1 MLRPEHTMAKKND
14 KVAEARK
21 AFVQARVAKT
31 GKMGAEDKAKFRQRF
46 EKLAAS
52 PEGRK
57 KIADVT
63 GVAGVRKEL
72 KSAFGKPPTTT
83 TTSTTTTTTT
93 SNLSKYVGTPKS
105 KTSEAKME
113 SALRA
118 SATPK
123 FPAST
128 TKSAQTSTTGAQG
141 LSNIQK
147 VLLGGGAAAV
157 ATATLRRLN
166 LDRIA
171 KANAA
176 NVSTPAKGITSPS
189 PTKKGPT
196 KGPTNRK
203 TTGPRKSS
211 ASARYQTRMRG
222 GGSTGGG
229 GGGPRSTD
237 DRQVVQ

>member
-1 MLRPEHTMAKKND
+1 MAKKND
-14 KVAEARK
+14 KVAAARK

-31 GKMGAEDKAKFRQRF
+31 GRTAAEDRAKFRQRF
-46 EKLAAS
+46 EKLATS

-57 KIADVT
+57 AIQQIT
-63 GVAGVRKEL
+63 GITGIRKQL
-72 KSAFGKPPTTT
+72 KSAYVKPSTTT
-83 TTSTTTTTTT
+83 TTSTTTTSTSTT
-93 SNLSKYVGTPKS
+93 SNLSNYVNTPAA
-105 KTSEAKME
+105 KTSEARME
-113 SALRA
+113 SGLRA

-128 TKSAQTSTTGAQG
+128 TRSAQTSTSTTGAQG